1 MKDDMNKEEETN
13 LKLLINR
20 LLTECISALL
30 SLSLCRGIICIGGN
44 VIGPNH
50 SGVYSMHSG
59 TAAQRHCHWQRSEH
73 MTS

>member
-30 SLSLCRGIICIGGN
+30 SLSLSAGESSASAVTSSAPITRAYTLCILALLLSVI
-44 VIGPNH
+44 VIG
-50 SGVYSMHSG
+50 SGQS
-59 TAAQRHCHWQRSEH
+59 T
-73 MTS
+73 